1 MGGLSHM
8 EQVPSHEQ
16 DIAQNIS
23 HPKHLIF
30 EGSQTHPQKMKLI
43 TEIAKKY

>member
-1 MGGLSHM
+1 M

-16 DIAQNIS
+16 GMAQNIS

-30 EGSQTHPQKMKLI
+30 EGSQTHTQKMELI
-43 TEIAKKY
+43 TENAKKYWLI